1 VTRGV
6 TGCGGVY
13 TSAHAGASFVFHPL
27 RVVTRIDRWFPWW
40 PELRRPGTLRI
51 DLLAGLT
58 GAVVVLPQGLAFAL
72 LAGMPPE
79 YGLYSA
85 MVPCLIAALCGSSRQ
100 MVTGP
105 ANAISLT
112 TLALVAPLA
121 TPGTPEYI
129 QLVLTLTFM
138 VGVMQLVLGMARAGA
153 LVDHVPHAVIIGFTS
168 GAAILIANSQLPA
181 FFGIDLPL
189 GASIRQQVTA
199 IVANAERIQ
208 PMTVLAGLVT
218 VVAIRLWM
226 PLNRKVPAMLVGVVV
241 GALCVFV
248 LRLAWPSLPAL
259 PVVEALPLALPPLSA
274 PDLSPGTLQALL
286 LASLV
291 MTLLALTEA
300 TAIARAMASRERI
313 RLDGNREF
321 VGQGLANVAGSF
333 FSAYPAS
340 GSFNRSGVNYVSGA
354 RTPIAAA
361 SAALFLMLLLPVVG
375 PLVRHLPL
383 AVIAGL
389 LFVVAWG
396 LVDRGEILRVWRD
409 ERQDRLTMAV
419 TFIATVTIALQWA
432 ILLGLFV
439 GLASRFLT
447 RGQRL

>member
-1 VTRGV
+1 MTR
-6 TGCGGVY
+6 TE
-13 TSAHAGASFVFHPL
+13 
-27 RVVTRIDRWFPWW
+27 RWFPWW
-40 PELRRPGTLRI
+40 SELRRPSTLRI

-79 YGLYSA
+79 YGLYAA

-105 ANAISLT
+105 ATAISLT

-153 LVDHVPHAVIIGFTS
+153 LVDHVPHAVIVGFTS

-181 FFGIDLPL
+181 FFGIDLPI
-189 GASIRQQVTA
+189 GGSIRQQVTA
-199 IVANAERIQ
+199 IVAHAERIQ

-218 VVAIRLWM
+218 VAAIRLWM

-241 GALCVFV
+241 GAASVFV

-259 PVVEALPLALPPLSA
+259 PGVDAVPAMLPPLSA
-274 PDLSPGTLQALL
+274 PDLSLSTLQALL

-300 TAIARAMASRERI
+300 TAIARAMASRERMP
-313 RLDGNREF
+313 LDGNREF

-340 GSFNRSGVNYVSGA
+340 GSFNRSGVNVVSGA

-361 SAALFLMLLLPVVG
+361 SAAVFLMLLLPVVG
-375 PLVRHLPL
+375 PLVQHLPL

-396 LVDRGEILRVWRD
+396 LIDRGEILRIWRD

-439 GLASRFLT
+439 GLVTRYLT
-447 RGQRL
+447 RRQRL